1 MQIFYVCNDIS
12 EPLSFCNNVHTE
24 TVTFSRARKRS
35 GSSLVVLES
44 ELQEPVK
51 KPPDDLDDSLDMVM
65 VVSHGADDGQPHRE
79 MAVDVPDSFVARNK
93 TPPRYP
99 PPKPTLTVSILVQFN
114 YLIIFLG
121 NVINQF

>member
-1 MQIFYVCNDIS
+1 MKNIVF
-12 EPLSFCNNVHTE
+12 NVHS
-24 TVTFSRARKRS
+24 VVLVLRVRFFSRSRKRS

-65 VVSHGADDGQPHRE
+65 VVSHGADDGQLHRE

-99 PPKPTLTVSILVQFN
+99 PPKPTLTVSILVPFV
-114 YLIIFLG
+114 YHIID
-121 NVINQF
+121 NVVN

>member
-1 MQIFYVCNDIS
+1 
-12 EPLSFCNNVHTE
+12 
-24 TVTFSRARKRS
+24 
-35 GSSLVVLES
+35 
-44 ELQEPVK
+44 
-51 KPPDDLDDSLDMVM
+51 M
-65 VVSHGADDGQPHRE
+65 VVSHDADDGQPHRE

-121 NVINQF
+121 NDYWMIIGTQFGQSFTIIITKTGHSLIRCDYNG